1 MNKMKGNEIIL
12 HIEDMIYKE
21 TQVQDYYIFLTAK
34 RIFTITKRGD
44 VDFGGGEYKESEIKE
59 IHPVKISPEDNYG
72 WWSLKE
78 GQYLIEY
85 NEKIKESIPK
95 EDIIIVQP
103 SLRLIRNGSSH
114 PSLVVSEPGGI
125 ATILYVGKRGI
136 TIKQNAR
143 ISILL
148 IINP

>member
-1 MNKMKGNEIIL
+1 MNKMKGSEITL
-12 HIEDMIYKE
+12 NIEGIIYKE

-34 RIFTITKRGD
+34 RIFNITKRGD
-44 VDFGGGEYKESEIKE
+44 VDFGGSEYKESEIKE
-59 IHPVKISPEDNYG
+59 ISPEKISPEDNYG

-95 EDIIIVQP
+95 EDVIIVQP

-114 PSLVVSEPGGI
+114 PSLVISEPGGI

-148 IINP
+148 VINP